1 MKKIVYRSSI
11 LLLFG
16 SIVISF
22 ANTVTEYQKALDYLD
37 QRGEVYFR
45 ITSTDAASISSLSTI
60 ISMDKTEGNAVYAY
74 ANKQEFHK
82 FLESNLSYQIVTPPS
97 LQGPVPQM
105 TDRVDMNNLQF
116 DKYPTYDAYLTMM
129 QGFQTKYPDKCKIYE
144 IGTTVQ
150 GRKLIIAKVSD
161 NVSVKESE
169 PEWFLNGGIHGD
181 ETGGI
186 MICLRMI
193 DYLCSST
200 EADPYAKRIL
210 DSVEMW
216 ILPLMN
222 PDGTYK
228 GGNSTVSGAIR
239 YNAGNK
245 DLNRDYPLLPWNTG
259 TWDYN
264 KAQKETQVIYDLAKA
279 HYFVGELDYHAG
291 IETCVY
297 PYSSVARLTPD
308 DAWFILSS
316 RVYADTAQK
325 YGKTGYFKSC
335 KNGICNGYADI
346 GYIAIGTSK
355 DYMYYFKHCRAV
367 SLEVASEKLLAE
379 SELTNWW
386 NYNRKAL
393 LSYILE
399 ALNGIRGNVTDSI
412 TGTGLKAKVF
422 VEGLDKDSSWT
433 YADAPHGNYYR
444 PIIQGTYSVT
454 YSSPGYSSKTISN
467 ISVQNG
473 KSTIVNVKLYGGTN
487 TTVDQSFKTMPISI
501 ISHKGGVKIQCG
513 NVKGAVKAAIYTI
526 QGKLVAILRSQP
538 GPEHTT
544 IIWNGLAENSLSI
557 SSGCYLLKVQ
567 TTQTSFSLPFVLSH

>member
-1 MKKIVYRSSI
+1 MKRMVSRSF
-11 LLLFG
+11 LLLFFG
-16 SIVISF
+16 IIVLSF

-45 ITSTDAASISSLSTI
+45 ITSADAAVRSSLSAI
-60 ISMDKTEGNAVYAY
+60 ISLDKTEGNAVYAY
-74 ANKQEFHK
+74 ANKREFHK
-82 FLESNLSYQIVTPPS
+82 FLESNLSYEIVTPPG

-105 TDRVDMNNLQF
+105 TDHIDMNNLQF

-150 GRKLIIAKVSD
+150 GRKLILAKVSD

-200 EADPYAKRIL
+200 AETDPYAKRIL
-210 DSVEMW
+210 DSMEMW
-216 ILPLMN
+216 ILPFMN

-239 YNAGNK
+239 YNAGNI

-264 KAQKETQVIYDLAKA
+264 KAQKETRVIYDFEKL
-279 HYFVGELDYHAG
+279 HNFVGELDYHAG

-308 DAWFILSS
+308 NAWFVLSS

-346 GYIAIGTSK
+346 GYIALGTSK
-355 DYMYYFKHCRAV
+355 DYMYYLKHGRAV
-367 SLEVASEKLLAE
+367 SLEVASEKLLPE
-379 SELTNWW
+379 SGLSNLWDS
-386 NYNRKAL
+386 NRKAL

-399 ALNGIRGNVTDSI
+399 ALNGIRGNVTDSL
-412 TGTGLKAKVF
+412 TGAGLGAKVF
-422 VEGLDKDSSWT
+422 VEGLDKDSSWL
-433 YADAPHGNYYR
+433 YADASKGNYYR
-444 PIIQGTYSVT
+444 PIIEGTYDVT
-454 YSSPGYSSKTISN
+454 FSCLRYKPKTIKGIKATN
-467 ISVQNG
+467 Y
-473 KSTIVNVKLYGGTN
+473 KSTIVNVQLCPEITGVSAQRINKG
-487 TTVDQSFKTMPISI
+487 SISI
-501 ISHKGGVKIQCG
+501 VNLTGKGIAIGYSTAESIIEMSVFTVSGRLVKRLPLTQG
-513 NVKGAVKAAIYTI
+513 NTGIV
-526 QGKLVAILRSQP
+526 
-538 GPEHTT
+538 
-544 IIWNGLAENSLSI
+544 WNGLSENSRRVG
-557 SSGCYLLKVQ
+557 SGCYLLRVQ
-567 TTQTSFSLPFVLSH
+567 TPQKSFSLPFVISY